1 LSNWSEA
8 LKKDTKNILGV
19 VNITNDSFSNDGLLG
34 HKEQLIKNLN
44 SYNSMNIRFLDIGC
58 VSTKPGYEEVS
69 KTQELQRLQF
79 FTSNYNLNFSLSI
92 DTMNPEV
99 AEVAMNNQFEII
111 NDVSGLLEKNMVD
124 VAVEKQ
130 CKVIVVHRHR
140 HSENLHQKFQYKNIT
155 SEVREDLINQVDRL
169 IKLGI
174 KEDNIAVDPGLG
186 FGKEMKDSAELL
198 KNIEMI
204 NFGLP
209 IIVGYSKK
217 KFTKYLDMSSDDL
230 FQHCLNSGIALVR
243 LHIST

>member
-1 LSNWSEA
+1 MSNWSEA

-140 HSENLHQKFQYKNIT
+140 KSENLHQKFQYKNIT

-169 IKLGI
+169 IKMGI
-174 KEDNIAVDPGLG
+174 NEENIAVDPGLG

-198 KNIEMI
+198 KNIDML

-217 KFTKYLDMSSDDL
+217 KFTEYLDMSSDDL
-230 FQHCLNSGIALVR
+230 FQHCINSGIALVR

>member
-1 LSNWSEA
+1 MSNWSEA
-8 LKKDTKNILGV
+8 LKKDTKNILGI

-44 SYNSMNIRFLDIGC
+44 LYNSMNIRFLDIGC
-58 VSTKPGYEEVS
+58 VSTKPGYAEVS

-79 FTSNYNLNFSLSI
+79 FISNYNLNFSLSI

-111 NDVSGLLEKNMVD
+111 NDVGGLLDKNMVD

-140 HSENLHQKFQYKNIT
+140 QSENLHQKLQYKNIT

-169 IKLGI
+169 IKMGI
-174 KEDNIAVDPGLG
+174 KEENIAVDPGLG

-198 KNIEMI
+198 KNIEML

-217 KFTKYLDMSSDDL
+217 KFTEYLAMSTDDL
-230 FQHCLNSGIALVR
+230 FQHCINSGIALVR
-243 LHIST
+243 LHI

>member
-1 LSNWSEA
+1 MSNWSEA

-34 HKEQLIKNLN
+34 HKKQLIKNLN

-58 VSTKPGYEEVS
+58 VSTKPGYAEVS

-79 FTSNYNLNFSLSI
+79 FISNYNLNFSLSI

-111 NDVSGLLEKNMVD
+111 NDVSGLLDKNMVD

-140 HSENLHQKFQYKNIT
+140 QSENLHQKLQYKNIT

-169 IKLGI
+169 IKMGI
-174 KEDNIAVDPGLG
+174 KEENIAVDPGLG

-198 KNIEMI
+198 KNIEML

-217 KFTKYLDMSSDDL
+217 KFTEYLAMSTDDL
-230 FQHCLNSGIALVR
+230 FQHCINSGIALVR
-243 LHIST
+243 LHI

>member
-58 VSTKPGYEEVS
+58 VSTKPGYAEVS

-79 FTSNYNLNFSLSI
+79 FISNYNLNFSLSI

-111 NDVSGLLEKNMVD
+111 NDVSGFQDKNMVD

-140 HSENLHQKFQYKNIT
+140 QSENLHQKFQYKNIT

-186 FGKEMKDSAELL
+186 FGKEMKDSAEIL
-198 KNIEMI
+198 KNIEML

-217 KFTKYLDMSSDDL
+217 KFTEYLAMSSDDL

>member
-1 LSNWSEA
+1 MSNWSEA

-79 FTSNYNLNFSLSI
+79 FISNYNLNFSLSI

-140 HSENLHQKFQYKNIT
+140 HSKNLHQKFQYKNIT

-169 IKLGI
+169 IKMGI
-174 KEDNIAVDPGLG
+174 NEENIAVDPGLG

-198 KNIEMI
+198 KNIDML

-217 KFTKYLDMSSDDL
+217 KFTEYLAMSSDDL

>member
-1 LSNWSEA
+1 MSNWSEA

-111 NDVSGLLEKNMVD
+111 NDVSGFQDKNMVD

-198 KNIEMI
+198 KNIEML

-217 KFTKYLDMSSDDL
+217 KFTEYLAMSSDDL

>member
-111 NDVSGLLEKNMVD
+111 NDVSGLLEKNMVN

-140 HSENLHQKFQYKNIT
+140 HSESLHQKFHYKNIT

>member
-44 SYNSMNIRFLDIGC
+44 SYNSMNISFLDIGC

>member
-1 LSNWSEA
+1 MSNWSEA

-111 NDVSGLLEKNMVD
+111 NDVSGFQDKNMVN

-140 HSENLHQKFQYKNIT
+140 QSENLHQKLQYKNIT

>member
-1 LSNWSEA
+1 MSNWSEA
-8 LKKDTKNILGV
+8 LKKDTKNILGI

-44 SYNSMNIRFLDIGC
+44 LYNSMNIRFLDIGC
-58 VSTKPGYEEVS
+58 VSTKPGYKEVS

-111 NDVSGLLEKNMVD
+111 NDVSGLLDKNMVD

-140 HSENLHQKFQYKNIT
+140 QSENLHQKLQYKNIT
-155 SEVREDLINQVDRL
+155 YEVREDLINQVDRL
-169 IKLGI
+169 IKMGI
-174 KEDNIAVDPGLG
+174 KEENIAVDPGLG

-217 KFTKYLDMSSDDL
+217 KFTEYLDMSSDDL

>member
-1 LSNWSEA
+1 MSNWSEA
-8 LKKDTKNILGV
+8 LKKDTKNILGI

-44 SYNSMNIRFLDIGC
+44 LYNSMNIRFLDIGC
-58 VSTKPGYEEVS
+58 VSTKPGYAEVS

-79 FTSNYNLNFSLSI
+79 FISNYNLNFSLSI

-111 NDVSGLLEKNMVD
+111 NDVSGLLDKNMVD

-140 HSENLHQKFQYKNIT
+140 QSENLHQKLQYKNIT

-169 IKLGI
+169 IKMGI
-174 KEDNIAVDPGLG
+174 KEENIAVDPGLG

-217 KFTKYLDMSSDDL
+217 KFTEYLDMSSDDL
-230 FQHCLNSGIALVR
+230 FQHCLNSGIAMVR
-243 LHIST
+243 LHI

>member
-1 LSNWSEA
+1 MSNWSEA

-111 NDVSGLLEKNMVD
+111 NDVSGFQDKNMVD

-140 HSENLHQKFQYKNIT
+140 QSENLHQKFQYKNIT

-186 FGKEMKDSAELL
+186 FGKEMKDSAEIL
-198 KNIEMI
+198 KNIEML

-217 KFTKYLDMSSDDL
+217 KFTEYLAMSSDDL

>member
-155 SEVREDLINQVDRL
+155 SEVRKDLINQVDRL

>member
-1 LSNWSEA
+1 MSNWSEA
-8 LKKDTKNILGV
+8 LKKDTKKILGV

-34 HKEQLIKNLN
+34 HREQLITNLN
-44 SYNSMNIRFLDIGC
+44 LYSSLNIHFLDVGC
-58 VSTKPGYEEVS
+58 VSTKPGYTEVS
-69 KTQELQRLQF
+69 TAQELQRLQF
-79 FTSNYNLNFSLSI
+79 FISNYNTNFSLSI
-92 DTMNPEV
+92 DTMNAQV
-99 AEVAMNNQFEII
+99 AEMAINNKFEII
-111 NDVSGLLEKNMVD
+111 NDVSGLLDKNMVD
-124 VAVEKQ
+124 LAVEKQ

-140 HSENLHQKFQYKNIT
+140 RSENLHQKFQYKNIT

-169 IKLGI
+169 IKMGI
-174 KEDNIAVDPGLG
+174 KEENIAVDPGLG

-198 KNIEMI
+198 KNIEML

-217 KFTKYLDMSSDDL
+217 KFTEYLDMSSDDL